1 MKMAD
6 ARARTRFATI
16 SPDPRPDTV
25 TAQGGNLPR
34 RRAFSIL
41 DRTSAPG
48 ASRPDTLAAQGGI
61 LPRRRAVSIPDRPS
75 AQGARSCDLK
85 NETAFKDICSA
96 ALAKCSSCETC
107 WEGIEL
113 HRQAHNF
120 YETQAALR
128 TKHLC
133 ACFAYTSYHVGQQL
147 THIPNLLH
155 NALECFLLAELY
167 FGNSHPPLAV
177 HAALVAAYVQ
187 SCLDQVVALPMLAH
201 WRRSQRLHAEYSE
214 LCLRAQVA
222 RTHFARAW
230 QQHLARTRMNER
242 SALQ

>member
-25 TAQGGNLPR
+25 TAQGGILPR

-75 AQGARSCDLK
+75 AQGAHSCNLK
-85 NETAFKDICSA
+85 NETAFKDMCSA

-147 THIPNLLH
+147 VN
-155 NALECFLLAELY
+155 FAEQVRRERRVVKGDGLV
-167 FGNSHPPLAV
+167 NRS
-177 HAALVAAYVQ
+177 LVAVKE
-187 SCLDQVVALPMLAH
+187 VTEFAL
-201 WRRSQRLHAEYSE
+201 
-214 LCLRAQVA
+214 CCGLRQGCC
-222 RTHFARAW
+222 
-230 QQHLARTRMNER
+230 
-242 SALQ
+242 SD